1 MIGVILRNLGDEV
14 QGEQIVCFYRKRDRE
29 VLFPMTSGHRE
40 LRVKI
45 KGIPARAVIEKA
57 VEFIK

>member
-1 MIGVILRNLGDEV
+1 MILRNLGDEV

-29 VLFPMTSGHRE
+29 VLFPMTSGHRG

-45 KGIPARAVIEKA
+45 KGLPARAVVEKE
-57 VEFIK
+57 VEFVR